1 MRVDTL
7 VLANSAWAK
16 FAQYGAKFS
25 ELYSAA
31 LRDAGMLCLAIYRRI
46 EDTDA
51 EEISETEDTGDE
63 ATEKVN
69 DKHNLSRYLKVQLQG
84 ENIIMWENT
93 RRKGKVLFV
102 LSHIVKHQNQII
114 SSFLI

>member
-46 EDTDA
+46 EDTDS
-51 EEISETEDTGDE
+51 EEDEATGDE
-63 ATEKVN
+63 STEKVS
-69 DKHNLSRYLKVQLQG
+69 LSAMAPF
-84 ENIIMWENT
+84 E
-93 RRKGKVLFV
+93 
-102 LSHIVKHQNQII
+102 S
-114 SSFLI
+114 

>member
-1 MRVDTL
+1 MRVETL
-7 VLANSAWAK
+7 VLADSAWAK

-51 EEISETEDTGDE
+51 EEVTETEDTGDE

-69 DKHNLSRYLKVQLQG
+69 SERELSPNPGIPFIHTLSRHFKVGL
-84 ENIIMWENT
+84 
-93 RRKGKVLFV
+93 GK
-102 LSHIVKHQNQII
+102 HKA
-114 SSFLI
+114 

>member
-1 MRVDTL
+1 MQAARNRVRVDTL

-46 EDTDA
+46 EDTDS
-51 EEISETEDTGDE
+51 EEDEATGDTE
-63 ATEKVN
+63 ATEKVSPSA
-69 DKHNLSRYLKVQLQG
+69 KAPCES
-84 ENIIMWENT
+84 
-93 RRKGKVLFV
+93 
-102 LSHIVKHQNQII
+102 
-114 SSFLI
+114 

>member
-1 MRVDTL
+1 M

-46 EDTDA
+46 EDTDS
-51 EEISETEDTGDE
+51 EEDEATGDE
-63 ATEKVN
+63 STEKVS
-69 DKHNLSRYLKVQLQG
+69 LSAMAPF
-84 ENIIMWENT
+84 E
-93 RRKGKVLFV
+93 
-102 LSHIVKHQNQII
+102 S
-114 SSFLI
+114 

>member
-1 MRVDTL
+1 MRVETL
-7 VLANSAWAK
+7 VLADSAWAK

-51 EEISETEDTGDE
+51 EEATETEDTGDE
-63 ATEKVN
+63 ATEKVSSERV
-69 DKHNLSRYLKVQLQG
+69 KLYPGPGIPLSRHFKVGLGKTQG
-84 ENIIMWENT
+84 LDRE
-93 RRKGKVLFV
+93 VLFV
-102 LSHIVKHQNQII
+102 FSTMSNIRIK
-114 SSFLI
+114 

>member
-1 MRVDTL
+1 MRVETL
-7 VLANSAWAK
+7 VLADSAWAK

-46 EDTDA
+46 EDTDS
-51 EEISETEDTGDE
+51 EEVTETEDTGDE

-69 DKHNLSRYLKVQLQG
+69 SERELYPDPGILLSILCLAISKLDLGKHKA
-84 ENIIMWENT
+84 
-93 RRKGKVLFV
+93 
-102 LSHIVKHQNQII
+102 
-114 SSFLI
+114 

>member
-46 EDTDA
+46 EDTDS
-51 EEISETEDTGDE
+51 EEVVESEDTGDE
-63 ATEKVN
+63 ATEKVGQSYIQILGSCN
-69 DKHNLSRYLKVQLQG
+69 PYFVSPFQSWT
-84 ENIIMWENT
+84 WENT
-93 RRKGKVLFV
+93 RLRRRSFV
-102 LSHIVKHQNQII
+102 C
-114 SSFLI
+114 F

>member
-7 VLANSAWAK
+7 VLATSAWAK

-46 EDTDA
+46 EDTDS
-51 EEISETEDTGDE
+51 EEDEATGDTE
-63 ATEKVN
+63 ATEKVRR
-69 DKHNLSRYLKVQLQG
+69 HLKVELGKTQ
-84 ENIIMWENT
+84 EE
-93 RRKGKVLFV
+93 KGRSFV
-102 LSHIVKHQNQII
+102 CFVAHCQTSESI
-114 SSFLI
+114 